1 MLTAVEPPVRI
12 RVNGC
17 TRSSEP
23 GRWRVEWRLTN
34 LLDEPLCVQDAWV
47 PHGRFRGEAHVALD
61 LRIPPGGDQDLG
73 LLVAAEEGPGTVVE
87 NAFLIL
93 QVRTATRGWRVFA
106 RMRVAFDHGPLPLV
120 EAVTAQPL

>member
-1 MLTAVEPPVRI
+1 
-12 RVNGC
+12 
-17 TRSSEP
+17 
-23 GRWRVEWRLTN
+23 
-34 LLDEPLCVQDAWV
+34 
-47 PHGRFRGEAHVALD
+47 
-61 LRIPPGGDQDLG
+61 LG

-106 RMRVAFDHGPLPLV
+106 RMRVAFDDGPLALV